1 VEERSLFGTARA
13 LCLALGLSIILSS
26 SATTV
31 VAPRFEALVDHSDL
45 IFTGQMLSQ
54 RSEWQELD
62 GQRSIVT
69 LVTFGVQR
77 VHKGRAASTVT
88 LQFLGGKVGDVSLEV
103 AEMPTFKPGERVLLF
118 VAENGASACPV
129 VAFFHGKFTV
139 HTDGKGGDEVRRHN
153 GEPLVEVEEIGRTK
167 AKGQPVARRALSHDE
182 FSTKIR
188 ERASRGAK
196 Q

>member
-13 LCLALGLSIILSS
+13 LCLALGLSIIASS

-77 VHKGRAASTVT
+77 IHKGRAASTVT

-118 VAENGASACPV
+118 VAENGVSACPV

-139 HTDGKGGDEVRRHN
+139 HADGKGGDEVRRHN
-153 GEPLVEVEEIGRTK
+153 GEPLVEVGEIGPTK
-167 AKGQPVARRALSHDE
+167 TKGQPRARRALSHDE

-188 ERASRGAK
+188 ERAVRGAK